1 MVGEGRKQEGK
12 GDDDDIF
19 VFCFRFCFVAVVWC
33 GVVWSVLLVWVLDKM
48 LIFGGF
54 GGGDVRERRKGFFF
68 SGFKFHKSELG
79 IFGFLGRRS
88 E

>member
-19 VFCFRFCFVAVVWC
+19 VFCFRFCFVAVVW
-33 GVVWSVLLVWVLDKM
+33 SVLLVWVLNKM

-54 GGGDVRERRKGFFF
+54 GGGDVRERRKGFIFF
-68 SGFKFHKSELG
+68 AGFKFHKSELG